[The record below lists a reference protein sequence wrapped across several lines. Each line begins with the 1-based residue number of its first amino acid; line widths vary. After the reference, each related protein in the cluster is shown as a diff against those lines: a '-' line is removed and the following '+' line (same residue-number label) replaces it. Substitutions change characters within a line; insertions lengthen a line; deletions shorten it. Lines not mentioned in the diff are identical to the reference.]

1 MLIVIKTKILL
12 PQLYVTSVEGS
23 PSSAICELSRRFSF
37 LSYMCPQSIFGYPD

>member
-23 PSSAICELSRRFSF
+23 PSSAICALSRF
-37 LSYMCPQSIFGYPD
+37 LAILIRLFGFLAPKNF